1 MDLTQLGIGKEEI
14 LDIAATKLADEFGD
28 NDEIY
33 ERATK
38 VLRERIEEVVKTRV
52 TLTVEAVLSSEM
64 EKIMREKVTPVDI
77 WGEKTGEPTTI
88 RAQLADKA
96 LVFWTTQVSADGKPT
111 TYGGTSRAEHVM
123 RKVAQEEFQKALR
136 QSVSEVVA
144 AFKASLTNEMAK
156 NIENHINHL
165 IPGR

>member
-1 MDLTQLGIGKEEI
+1 MNLSELGIGKDEI
-14 LDIAATKLADEFGD
+14 LDLAATKLADEFGD
-28 NDEIY
+28 AREIY
-33 ERATK
+33 ERAAK

-52 TLTVEAVLSSEM
+52 VFTVEATLFSEM

-96 LVFWTTQVSADGKPT
+96 LVFWETKVSEDGKPT
-111 TYGGTSRAEHVM
+111 SYGGSTRAEQVM

-136 QSVSEVVA
+136 GSVSEVVV
-144 AFKASLTNEMAK
+144 AFKASLKQGMAK
-156 NIENHINHL
+156 SIEDHINHL